1 MTLPETDL
9 LRIRPWVDARNDS
22 LPRRAVGQ
30 IRFKMDVDPRAVTI
44 VECRRPW
51 REDFEP
57 EWTRFPV
64 GSAAL
69 HEGPKGVGDL
79 LAGPEPQVPPVRPGR
94 AKPARHEA
102 ARRDRRR
109 SDLHLLGLR
118 DRRNRTCSDLNG
130 GDRPRARHERHVAGV
145 AAEDDH
151 VIVGKTSNG
160 CPHVGVGHSLACSSM
175 DRCCHVRSR
184 GVQ

>member
-1 MTLPETDL
+1 MTLPEADL
-9 LRIRPWVDARNDS
+9 SRIRPWVDARNDS
-22 LPRRAVGQ
+22 LPGRAVGQ

-44 VECRRPW
+44 FECRRPW

-94 AKPARHEA
+94 ADPALERLPAEIGA
-102 ARRDRRR
+102 DP
-109 SDLHLLGLR
+109 
-118 DRRNRTCSDLNG
+118 TCIFWG
-130 GDRPRARHERHVAGV
+130 
-145 AAEDDH
+145 
-151 VIVGKTSNG
+151 
-160 CPHVGVGHSLACSSM
+160 
-175 DRCCHVRSR
+175 
-184 GVQ
+184 